1 MPWRQRKRRVRPGE
15 ERRVAK
21 PKVDPAHKKPEKDLL
36 RPLTEE
42 HIAIENKFPDT
53 LTFAAIA
60 QAAGM
65 HTSQTECMRRAI
77 RGTCML
83 CDQAPHKHEPKMCHK
98 VPFHKRKDI
107 QSVTRARLTLPNDG
121 ARGHQLRWSQTRS
134 HKTCPHPCL
143 HHPLPSWQ
151 KLKNIQLGACNIG
164 VTC

>member
-1 MPWRQRKRRVRPGE
+1 LPQVLNNKSNVIAAAASQLGVSPKELRNLAKKNSALYAHAGKRRVRPGE

-21 PKVDPAHKKPEKDLL
+21 PKVDTAHKKLKIDQL

-42 HIAIENKFPDT
+42 RIAIENTFPNT

-77 RGTCML
+77 RGTCIL
-83 CDQAPHKHEPKMCHK
+83 CDQAPHKYGPKMCHK

-107 QSVTRARLTLPNDG
+107 QSITDARKARL
-121 ARGHQLRWSQTRS
+121 A
-134 HKTCPHPCL
+134 K
-143 HHPLPSWQ
+143 
-151 KLKNIQLGACNIG
+151 
-164 VTC
+164 